1 MGEVP
6 GSAIEGIAFGDVNW
20 YEFGV
25 TSTDVG
31 YMWDESSCVD
41 PIWR

>member
-25 TSTDVG
+25 TSTDGG